1 MGATVPCRRGQN
13 PMPRKKPAR
22 KRDPARSRRVLRPD
36 YLIADGKRRKDKRDW
51 LSVMGEGHPESKRP
65 RKEDAL

>member
-1 MGATVPCRRGQN
+1 MNMRR
-13 PMPRKKPAR
+13 K

-36 YLIADGKRRKDKRDW
+36 DVIPDGKRRKDKRDW
-51 LSVMGEGHPESKRP
+51 LSVMSEGHPEKKRP

>member
-1 MGATVPCRRGQN
+1 MAATVSQPRCRMA
-13 PMPRKKPAR
+13 MPRK

-36 YLIADGKRRKDKRDW
+36 HLIPDGKRCKDKRDW
-51 LSVMGEGHPESKRP
+51 LSVMGEGHPEKKRP

>member
-1 MGATVPCRRGQN
+1 MD
-13 PMPRKKPAR
+13 MPRKKSRA

-36 YLIADGKRRKDKRDW
+36 YLIPDGKRRRDKRDW
-51 LSVMGEGHPESKRP
+51 LSVMSEGHPEKKRP